1 MTFRVLCKYLKVGM
15 LDLYLPSFSN
25 NIYAIV
31 QNSYDIS
38 PLTQSFYI
46 NFITK
51 ECFPL
56 GGSFSFT
63 KAITYLLDN
72 EQFMWTSSLFHNQT
86 VVHLIISNNLKQKC
100 LGNFPLLA
108 VLVKKLFFF
117 LNSNTL
123 VYRQIKQTVLFFPK
137 TSKDL
142 YG

>member
-38 PLTQSFYI
+38 PLTQSFCI

-72 EQFMWTSSLFHNQT
+72 EKLMWTSSLFHNQT

-117 LNSNTL
+117 LNSNTACL
-123 VYRQIKQTVLFFPK
+123 QANKIDCSIFPQNI
-137 TSKDL
+137 
-142 YG
+142 

>member
-25 NIYAIV
+25 NIYAII

-72 EQFMWTSSLFHNQT
+72 EKLMRTSSLFHNQT
-86 VVHLIISNNLKQKC
+86 VVPLIISNNLKQKC

-117 LNSNTL
+117 LNSNTACL
-123 VYRQIKQTVLFFPK
+123 QANKIDCSISPK
-137 TSKDL
+137 NI
-142 YG
+142 

>member
-72 EQFMWTSSLFHNQT
+72 EKLMWTSSLFHNQT

-117 LNSNTL
+117 LNSNTACL
-123 VYRQIKQTVLFFPK
+123 QANKIDCSIFPQNI
-137 TSKDL
+137 
-142 YG
+142 

>member
-38 PLTQSFYI
+38 PLIQSFYI

-51 ECFPL
+51 EYFPL

-72 EQFMWTSSLFHNQT
+72 EKLMWTSSLFHNQT
-86 VVHLIISNNLKQKC
+86 AVHLIISNNLKQKC
-100 LGNFPLLA
+100 LGNFPPLA

-117 LNSNTL
+117 LNSNTACL
-123 VYRQIKQTVLFFPK
+123 QANEIDCSIFPQNI
-137 TSKDL
+137 
-142 YG
+142 